1 MELQQIVGRVADI
14 RNAKPSPA
22 VRQRVAESAA
32 GLSQAGDMQMR
43 LEMAIEALAA
53 LIVILYEKDA
63 DGWPANVERR
73 TGKIL
78 VPVPWGARADLWT
91 LRRLESRALRMVL
104 MDRVRKPR
112 RLPALFDYSD
122 DNRRWY
128 LNTQDYPTADAALA
142 WLKKD
147 APSLP
152 EWRTAVLAM
161 REDDLERKR
170 KPSGR
175 KAGWALHETP
185 E

>member
-1 MELQQIVGRVADI
+1 MELQQIIERVADI
-14 RNAKPSPA
+14 RNAKPTPA
-22 VRQRVAESAA
+22 TRQRVAESAA
-32 GLSQAGDMQMR
+32 SLSQSGDMQLR

-53 LIVILYEKDA
+53 LIVILYEKDG

-78 VPVPWGARADLWT
+78 VPVPWGARADLWA
-91 LRRLESRALRMVL
+91 LRRLESRALRTVL
-104 MDRVRKPR
+104 MHRVREPR
-112 RLPALFDYSD
+112 RLAPLFDYSD

-128 LNTQDYPTADAALA
+128 LNTHDYPTAERALA

-147 APSLP
+147 APSLS

-161 REDDLERKR
+161 READLERKR
-170 KPSGR
+170 KPSGKR
-175 KAGWALHETP
+175 AGWALRDER